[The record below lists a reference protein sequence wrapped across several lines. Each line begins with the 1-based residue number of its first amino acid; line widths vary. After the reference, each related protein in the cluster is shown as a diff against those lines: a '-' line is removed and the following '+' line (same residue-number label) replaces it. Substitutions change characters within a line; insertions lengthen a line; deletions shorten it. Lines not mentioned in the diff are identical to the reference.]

1 MQRGRLDD
9 GRGLLG
15 FAAGNVPEGGAYA
28 RAALLVAEAVVATG
42 AGEQTT
48 AATGFAEA
56 LRLLEE
62 QQLVIDLGETRILLA
77 RALRTFGDVVGAR
90 TELERARVTFA
101 RMEART
107 LVDEIDRSL
116 ADLAEGPPAAAPAAA
131 D

>member
-28 RAALLVAEAVVATG
+28 RAALLVAEAIVATG
-42 AGEQTT
+42 AGEETT
-48 AATGFAEA
+48 AATSFSEA

-77 RALRTFGDVVGAR
+77 QALRTFGDVVGAR
-90 TELERARVTFA
+90 TEFERARATFMSMA
-101 RMEART
+101 ART
-107 LVDEIDRSL
+107 LVDQIDRE
-116 ADLAEGPPAAAPAAA
+116 LAELAERAGIADPAP
-131 D
+131 